1 MIDALSFRSKLA
13 AAALA
18 LACLLPSPA
27 AFAQA
32 AAGGNTVRP
41 EVGKPLQA
49 AEALYK
55 SKKHKEALAKVA
67 EADAVANKTP
77 HENYVILR
85 TKASIAAAAG
95 DNETAA
101 KSFEAALA
109 LGRSAP
115 ADQQKMIQAIA
126 GLYYNAKDYAKAA
139 QWASRYFKEG
149 GTDPATRTLLV
160 QSYFLLNDCASVSK
174 LVGDPSAEGSR
185 KPSEQELQILANC
198 FLKQKDSSGYVAAIE
213 KLVAYYPKKEYWT
226 DLLNR
231 VQKKSGFSDR
241 LSLDVFRLKLATGN
255 VTTASDYMEM
265 TQLAIQGGFPAE
277 AKVILDKGYAANAL
291 GTGKDAERHKRL
303 RDLTTKT
310 LDEYTKG
317 RAQAEKEAQADK
329 AGNGLVTI
337 GYNYVAEGAPQK
349 GLAYMEEG
357 IKKGGLKRPEDAKL
371 LLGVAQLQSGS
382 RARGL
387 QTLKTVHGSDGPADL
402 ARLWILLGQRS

>member
-1 MIDALSFRSKLA
+1 MIEFRSIRALLA
-13 AAALA
+13 TAAFALACCLPSQAALA
-18 LACLLPSPA
+18 
-27 AFAQA
+27 QA
-32 AAGGNTVRP
+32 AGNTVRP

-55 SKKHKEALAKVA
+55 AKKHREALARVA
-67 EADAVANKTP
+67 EAEAVANKTP
-77 HENYVILR
+77 YENYIVLR

-115 ADQQKMIQAIA
+115 ADQLKMIQAIA
-126 GLYYNAKDYAKAA
+126 GLHYNAKDYAKSA
-139 QWASRYFKEG
+139 QWAARYFKEG
-149 GTDPATRTLLV
+149 GTDPGMRTVLV

-174 LVGDPSAEGSR
+174 VVGNGTSEGGR
-185 KPSEQELQILANC
+185 KPTEQELQILANC
-198 FLKQKDSSGYVAAIE
+198 FLKQKDSSGYVSAIE
-213 KLVAYYPKKEYWT
+213 RLVTHYPKKEYWT

-255 VTTASDYMEM
+255 VTTANDYLEM
-265 TQLAIQGGFPAE
+265 TQLAIQAGFPAE
-277 AKVILDKGYAANAL
+277 AKAIVDKGYAANAL

-303 RDLTTKT
+303 RDLTLKT

-317 RAQAEKEAQADK
+317 RAQAEKDAQADK

-387 QTLKTVHGSDGPADL
+387 QTLKTVHGNDGPADL